1 MEQKVKSDLSIIIVN
16 WNTRE
21 LLLNCLASV
30 ARIPG
35 EFEVIVVDNDSM
47 DGSAAAVASM
57 FPNVKII
64 QSPRN
69 MGYACANMMGLRAS
83 IGRYVLFLNSDTLI
97 PSKAL
102 PSLIEFL
109 DNNPQV
115 AACGPRLEQK
125 DGAAQ
130 AFSFGRDPTLLYI
143 MARACA
149 RLGFRAPLHDWETD
163 RVQPVDWISGTCLLV
178 RRAALDQV
186 AGFDERIFMYFEDN
200 DLCLRLRRAGWQI
213 VYYPKVTVVHIG
225 AASPINEAL
234 RRKYY
239 DESLRYFY
247 SKHFSVLQRTG
258 LRIMLPL
265 YRWFLC

>member
-149 RLGFRAPLHDWETD
+149 RLGLRAPLHDWETD
-163 RVQPVDWISGTCLLV
+163 KVQPVDWISGTCLLV
-178 RRAALDQV
+178 RRAAFDQV

-225 AASPINEAL
+225 AASPVCENL
-234 RRKYY
+234 RREYY